1 MVPNLTIAL
10 AGNPNAGKS
19 SMFNALTGGRAH
31 VGNYPGVTVERKVGR
46 TAYRDL
52 SISVVDLPGAYS
64 LTAYSLEERVARDF
78 LIQERPD
85 VLVHVVD
92 AANLDRNL
100 YLAVQFMEL
109 GLPMVIALNMIDV
122 AESRGLT
129 IDVEVLSKRLGVP
142 VVPTVA
148 RNGKGLE
155 ELKQAAV
162 ETAGKNLGWRP
173 KRFTYG
179 LDIDSKLKEME
190 GLIEAATWR
199 SEDYSPHWLALKCL
213 EGDSQITE
221 LLETE
226 GGELGQ
232 SLLEKA
238 KEVERHLARTLDETP
253 EGLIADYRYG
263 FITSVTKEAVAR
275 KQDLRLHTS
284 DKIDRVLINRLLG
297 PIFLFVVLYSI
308 YEFTFSLSATPVD
321 WMMTFFGWL
330 GGTVGNLLPE
340 GPLSSLLVS
349 GVINGVGG
357 VLGFVPLIAFMFFAI
372 AVLED
377 SGYMARIAFIM
388 DRVLR
393 TFGLH
398 GSSVVALI
406 VGGGVAG
413 GCAVPAVMAART
425 LRDPKERLATILVT
439 PMMNCGAKLP
449 VYAVLIAAFFSN
461 HEASMFL
468 LLTVISW
475 GLALAASWFHRKTVL
490 KGESTPFVME
500 LPPYRLPTLSGLLI
514 HTWERTWSYIKKA
527 GTVILAVSIIMWTLM
542 TYPGLPQ
549 DKIEEFRKMKTEVT
563 AQAELADIQAK
574 EEQARLL
581 NSTAG
586 YLGRGLTHL
595 TAPLG
600 FDWRTNVALVGGFTA
615 KEVVLSTL
623 STAYS
628 MGQTEDQEATLA
640 QRLKTE
646 PGWSPLVA
654 FTLILFVMLYAP
666 CFPTVAIIKKESGW
680 RWALF
685 AVVWNTLFAY
695 VVALAV
701 SQGGRALGLG

>member
-1 MVPNLTIAL
+1 MV
-10 AGNPNAGKS
+10 
-19 SMFNALTGGRAH
+19 
-31 VGNYPGVTVERKVGR
+31 
-46 TAYRDL
+46 
-52 SISVVDLPGAYS
+52 
-64 LTAYSLEERVARDF
+64 
-78 LIQERPD
+78 
-85 VLVHVVD
+85 
-92 AANLDRNL
+92 
-100 YLAVQFMEL
+100 
-109 GLPMVIALNMIDV
+109 DV
-122 AESRGLT
+122 AEARGLT
-129 IDVEVLSKRLGVP
+129 IDEKSLAQRLGVP
-142 VVPTVA
+142 VVRTVA
-148 RNGKGLE
+148 RTGKGLE
-155 ELKQAAV
+155 ELKKAAV
-162 ETAGKNLGWRP
+162 ETAAKGLGWKP

-179 LDIDSKLKEME
+179 LDIDSRLKEME
-190 GLIEAATWR
+190 GLIQDQNWR
-199 SEDYSPHWLALKCL
+199 TETYPPRWLALKCL
-213 EGDSQITE
+213 EGDEQIVD
-221 LLETE
+221 LMETQ

-232 SLLEKA
+232 ELLAKSEALEK
-238 KEVERHLARTLDETP
+238 HLARTLDETP

-263 FITSVTKEAVAR
+263 FIASITKEVISR
-275 KQDLRLHTS
+275 KQDSRIYTS

-297 PIFLFVVLYSI
+297 PVFLFLVIYAI
-308 YEFTFSLSATPVD
+308 YEFTFSLSETPVE
-321 WMMTFFGWL
+321 WMMAFFGWL
-330 GGTVGNLLPE
+330 GGAVEGIMPQ

-349 GVINGVGG
+349 GVIDGVGG

-372 AVLED
+372 AILED

-398 GSSVVALI
+398 GSSVLALI

-449 VYAVLIAAFFSN
+449 VYAVLIAAFFSR

-475 GLALAASWFHRKTVL
+475 SLALFAAWFHRRTVL

-542 TYPGLPQ
+542 TYPGLPEEKTAEFQ
-549 DKIEEFRKMKTEVT
+549 KLRAAATEKTQLAQIEAR
-563 AQAELADIQAK
+563 
-574 EEQARLL
+574 EEQARLQG
-581 NSTAG
+581 SAAG
-586 YLGRGLTHL
+586 YLGRGLAYA

-628 MGQTEDQEATLA
+628 MGQTDDQEASLA
-640 QRLKTE
+640 QRLRNE
-646 PGWSPLVA
+646 PGWTPLTA

-666 CFPTVAIIKKESGW
+666 CFPTVVIIKKESGW

-695 VVALAV
+695 AVALLV
-701 SQGGRALGLG
+701 SQAGKALGWARPGAESRTNPRGPSPGLWHGFLHQCKNACQSQPPPPPFPRAK

>member
-1 MVPNLTIAL
+1 
-10 AGNPNAGKS
+10 
-19 SMFNALTGGRAH
+19 MFNALTGGRAH
-31 VGNYPGVTVERKVGR
+31 VGNYPGVTVEKRQGR
-46 TAYRDL
+46 TAYGEVE
-52 SISVVDLPGAYS
+52 IKVVDLPGAYS
-64 LTAYSLEERVARDF
+64 LTAYSLEERVARDY
-78 LIQERPD
+78 LIQERPE
-85 VLVHVVD
+85 VLIHVVD

-109 GLPMVIALNMIDV
+109 GLPLVIALNMIDV
-122 AESRGLT
+122 AEARGLT
-129 IDVEVLSKRLGVP
+129 IDVETLSRRLGVP

-155 ELKQAAV
+155 ELKKAVV
-162 ETAGKNLGWRP
+162 ETADRNLGWKP
-173 KRFTYG
+173 KKFTYG
-179 LDIDSKLKEME
+179 LDIDSKLKVME
-190 GLIEAATWR
+190 ELIASAEWYGELYQPR
-199 SEDYSPHWLALKCL
+199 WLALKCL
-213 EGDSQITE
+213 EGDTQITE
-221 LLETE
+221 LVETE

-232 SLLEKA
+232 TLLEHA
-238 KEVERHLARTLDETP
+238 GELERHLERTLDETP

-263 FITSVTKEAVAR
+263 FIASITKEAVTR
-275 KQDLRLHTS
+275 KQDFRLLTS
-284 DKIDRVLINRLLG
+284 DRIDRVLINRLLG
-297 PIFLFVVLYSI
+297 PVFLFLVLYSI
-308 YEFTFSLSATPVD
+308 YEFTFTLSETPVD
-321 WMMTFFGWL
+321 WMMLFFSWL
-330 GGTVGNLLPE
+330 SGTMENLLPE

-349 GVINGVGG
+349 GVIDGVGG

-372 AVLED
+372 AILED

-398 GSSVVALI
+398 GSSVLALI

-425 LRDPKERLATILVT
+425 LRDPKERLATILVI

-449 VYAVLIAAFFSN
+449 VYAVLIAAFFSR

-475 GLALAASWFHRKTVL
+475 TLALGASWLHRRTVL

-514 HTWERTWSYIKKA
+514 HTWERTWSYVKKA
-527 GTVILAVSIIMWTLM
+527 GTVILAVSVIMWTLM
-542 TYPGLPQ
+542 TYPGLP
-549 DKIEEFRKMKTEVT
+549 DEKTEAFQKMRSAVSEKT
-563 AQAELADIQAK
+563 ELAAIDAK
-574 EEQARLL
+574 EDQARLL

-586 YLGRGLTHL
+586 RLGRGLTYV
-595 TAPLG
+595 TSPLG

-628 MGQTEDQEATLA
+628 IGQTDDQETSLS
-640 QRLKTE
+640 QQLKTE

-654 FTLILFVMLYAP
+654 FTLLLFIMLYAP
-666 CFPTVAIIKKESGW
+666 CFPTIVVIKKESGW

-685 AVVWNTLFAY
+685 ALIWNTLFAY
-695 VVALAV
+695 VVALLV

>member
-1 MVPNLTIAL
+1 M
-10 AGNPNAGKS
+10 
-19 SMFNALTGGRAH
+19 
-31 VGNYPGVTVERKVGR
+31 
-46 TAYRDL
+46 
-52 SISVVDLPGAYS
+52 
-64 LTAYSLEERVARDF
+64 ARS
-78 LIQERPD
+78 
-85 VLVHVVD
+85 H
-92 AANLDRNL
+92 
-100 YLAVQFMEL
+100 
-109 GLPMVIALNMIDV
+109 
-122 AESRGLT
+122 
-129 IDVEVLSKRLGVP
+129 
-142 VVPTVA
+142 
-148 RNGKGLE
+148 KGLE
-155 ELKQAAV
+155 QLKEAVV
-162 ETAGKNLGWRP
+162 ETARKNLEWRP
-173 KRFTYG
+173 KKFSYG

-190 GLIEAATWR
+190 GLIQADGLGSGTYPPR
-199 SEDYSPHWLALKCL
+199 WLALKCL

-221 LLETE
+221 MMEGQGGDLGRALLN
-226 GGELGQ
+226 
-232 SLLEKA
+232 KA
-238 KEVERHLARTLDETP
+238 KELDRHLARTLDETP

-263 FITSVTKEAVAR
+263 FITSVTKEVITR
-275 KQDLRLHTS
+275 KQDLRLHAS

-297 PIFLFVVLYSI
+297 PVFLFVVLYSI
-308 YEFTFSLSATPVD
+308 YEFTFSLSETPVD
-321 WMMTFFGWL
+321 WMMSFFAWL
-330 GGTVGNLLPE
+330 GAFVEEILPP

-349 GVINGVGG
+349 GVIDGVGG

-372 AVLED
+372 ALLED

-398 GSSVVALI
+398 GSSVLALI
-406 VGGGVAG
+406 VGGGLAG

-449 VYAVLIAAFFSN
+449 VYAVLIAAFFSR
-461 HEASMFL
+461 HEASMFF
-468 LLTVISW
+468 LLTLISW
-475 GLALAASWFHRKTVL
+475 GLALAAAWLHRKTVL

-549 DKIEEFRKMKTEVT
+549 EKAAEFAKLKEAASGQ
-563 AQAELADIQAK
+563 AQLAEIQAK
-574 EEQARLL
+574 EDQARLL
-581 NSTAG
+581 NSAAG
-586 YLGRGLTHL
+586 YLGRGLTRI

-628 MGQTEDQEATLA
+628 MGRTDDQETTLA
-640 QRLKTE
+640 QRLKNE

-654 FTLILFVMLYAP
+654 FTLIMFVMLYAP
-666 CFPTVAIIKKESGW
+666 CFPTVVVIKKESGW

-685 AVVWNTLFAY
+685 TVVWNTAFAY

-701 SQGGRALGLG
+701 SQAGRALGLG